1 MTEFGKFVGGEQI
14 VNKDNGNYIADIAVQ
29 EMPENQY
36 LIIISDNYWNKT
48 KFMFANMD
56 PKDMFVINLAID
68 ESDAEQAIPACL
80 KIQQLGYMKFAL
92 IYETYIVEVNID
104 LEKENPVIYKR
115 LVETPRIECTN
126 VQSAVLNNKMYVS
139 CCSDGWKLNVF
150 DMQF

>member
-1 MTEFGKFVGGEQI
+1 
-14 VNKDNGNYIADIAVQ
+14 
-29 EMPENQY
+29 
-36 LIIISDNYWNKT
+36 
-48 KFMFANMD
+48 MFANMD

-80 KIQQLGYMKFAL
+80 KIQQLGHMKFAL

-104 LEKENPVIYKR
+104 LEKENPVIYKM